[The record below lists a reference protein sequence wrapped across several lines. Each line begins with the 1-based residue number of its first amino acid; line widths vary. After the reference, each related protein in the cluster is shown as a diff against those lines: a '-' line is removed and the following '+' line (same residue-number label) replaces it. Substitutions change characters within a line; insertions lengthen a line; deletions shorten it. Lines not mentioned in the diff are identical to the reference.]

1 MVVNIFFVNIL
12 EMRTKLDL
20 VHVST
25 ASQRKHEDKMEQM
38 EALPYRVS
46 LPRNEN

>member
-1 MVVNIFFVNIL
+1 
-12 EMRTKLDL
+12 MRTKLDL

-25 ASQRKHEDKMEQM
+25 ASPRKHEDKMEQM